1 MTADDRN
8 DDPTHALDDFVR
20 RMRPSPAPPEAAPD
34 LSDLVARLHNEP
46 AVMPAKS
53 KGGVLRSGQRWDAGD
68 VEDVPVIELP
78 RNPPP
83 RTGPPDVTLPTVDLA
98 AEEAQAALS
107 PEIDLPAVDTPPPP
121 DLNGIDAATR
131 QTSDFVSSQWDAE
144 ALDQAR
150 PVWQPDAQALQL
162 RPARNPRVL
171 AQWQPGAWAG
181 AVREVFD
188 GTTEFVTTANGPAVE
203 TYPPHRLLL
212 LWPPLNLAAPL
223 PGRWPRQVR
232 LSAAPA
238 HQAAEL
244 LLALMPDD
252 ALLWL
257 SPEPDASQAAD
268 WALAAE
274 IVLHHEPALRP
285 FQITGLRAF
294 IDAEREATFT
304 GLNADY
310 HQPVVGGAVVRR

>member
-1 MTADDRN
+1 MTADDRH
-8 DDPTHALDDFVR
+8 DDPTHALDDFMR
-20 RMRPSPAPPEAAPD
+20 RMRPAPAPPAAAPD
-34 LSDLVARLHNEP
+34 LADLVAKLHTDQ
-46 AVMPAKS
+46 AVTPGKS

-83 RTGPPDVTLPTVDLA
+83 RTDLPEVTLPTVDLA
-98 AEEAQAALS
+98 AEDAQAALS
-107 PEIDLPAVDTPPPP
+107 PEIDLPPVDTPPPP

-131 QTSDFVSSQWDAE
+131 HASDFVSSQWDAE
-144 ALDQAR
+144 SLDQAR

-162 RPARNPRVL
+162 RPAHNPRVL
-171 AQWQPGAWAG
+171 AAWQPGAWSG

-188 GTTEFVTTANGPAVE
+188 STTEFVTTANGPAVE

-238 HQAAEL
+238 HQAADL

-257 SPEPDASQAAD
+257 QPEADARHAAD
-268 WALAAE
+268 WALAAD
-274 IVLHHEPALRP
+274 ILLHHASALRP

-294 IDAEREATFT
+294 IDAEREASFAR
-304 GLNADY
+304 LNADY
-310 HQPVVGGAVVRR
+310 HQPVAGGAVVQR

>member
-1 MTADDRN
+1 MTADDRP
-8 DDPTHALDDFVR
+8 DDPTHALDDFMR
-20 RMRPSPAPPEAAPD
+20 RMRPAPAPPAAAPD
-34 LSDLVARLHNEP
+34 LADLVAKLHTDQ
-46 AVMPAKS
+46 AVTPGKS

-83 RTGPPDVTLPTVDLA
+83 RTDLPEVTLPTVDLA
-98 AEEAQAALS
+98 AEDAQAALS
-107 PEIDLPAVDTPPPP
+107 PEIDLPPVDTPPPP

-131 QTSDFVSSQWDAE
+131 HASDFVSSQWDAE
-144 ALDQAR
+144 SLDQAR

-162 RPARNPRVL
+162 RPAHNPRLL
-171 AQWQPGAWAG
+171 AAWQPGAWSG

-188 GTTEFVTTANGPAVE
+188 STTEFVTTANGPAVE

-238 HQAAEL
+238 HQAADL

-257 SPEPDASQAAD
+257 QPEADARHAAD
-268 WALAAE
+268 WALAAD
-274 IVLHHEPALRP
+274 ILLHHAPALRP
-285 FQITGLRAF
+285 FQVNGLRAF
-294 IDAEREATFT
+294 IDAEREASFAR
-304 GLNADY
+304 LNADY
-310 HQPVVGGAVVRR
+310 HQPVAGGAVVRR

>member
-1 MTADDRN
+1 MSADDRN

-20 RMRPSPAPPEAAPD
+20 RMRPAPAPPAAAPD
-34 LSDLVARLHNEP
+34 LADLVARLHTEQ
-46 AVMPAKS
+46 AVTPAKPR
-53 KGGVLRSGQRWDAGD
+53 GGVLRSGERWDAGD

-78 RNPPP
+78 RSPPP
-83 RTGPPDVTLPTVDLA
+83 RTSLPEVTLPTVDLA
-98 AEEAQAALS
+98 AEEAQAAVS
-107 PEIDLPAVDTPPPP
+107 PEIELPPVDSPPPP

-131 QTSDFVSSQWDAE
+131 HASDVVSSQWDAE
-144 ALDQAR
+144 ALDQAQ

-162 RPARNPRVL
+162 RPARNPRL
-171 AQWQPGAWAG
+171 LTHWQPGAWAG

-188 GTTEFVTTANGPAVE
+188 STTEFVTTANGPAVQ
-203 TYPPHRLLL
+203 TYPPHHLLL

-238 HQAAEL
+238 HQAVDL
-244 LLALMPDD
+244 LMALMPDD

-257 SPEPDASQAAD
+257 QPDADARHATD
-268 WALAAE
+268 WALAAD
-274 IVLHHEPALRP
+274 ILLHHEPALRP

-304 GLNADY
+304 RLNADY
-310 HQPVVGGAVVRR
+310 HQPVAGGAVVRR